1 MRHIDADI
9 EIAITISI
17 VIGVLLIMA
26 IAITVPVPKN
36 CKITG
41 TVKVHSVILVGSL
54 IVPHTYNQPIYDCA
68 KQD

>member
-17 VIGVLLIMA
+17 VISALLLMA
-26 IAITVPVPKN
+26 IAITAPVPKN

-41 TVKVHSVILVGSL
+41 TVEVHSVILVGSI
-54 IVPHTYNQPIYDCA
+54 IVPHTYDQPIYDCA
-68 KQD
+68 KQG